1 MAKMFS
7 HKQVWA
13 AIDTIAE
20 RYGYSASGLAKKS
33 GLDPTSFNPS
43 KRNGPDGRPRWP
55 TTESIANL
63 LEAAGATVEEF
74 ADLLS
79 GRKGQ
84 PPRRKH
90 IPLLG
95 LARAGKGG
103 YFDGSQHV
111 PLIVRDP
118 KGSARGVRVETFT
131 EAVDVMPTILE
142 RLGVAPQNHVD
153 GHSLTEYLDGGAPAE
168 PREEVHWEFD
178 FREVAT
184 QRAENWFGLPS
195 TKLSMAAIRSDKWK
209 YVHFAGLPPLL
220 FDLENDPG
228 NLTNL
233 ADDPAFAG
241 VRLEMA
247 EKLLSWRAE
256 HLDQTLALK
265 QLTADGVVTAPALR

>member
-20 RYGYSASGLAKKS
+20 RYGFSASGLAKKS

-74 ADLLS
+74 SDLHS

-84 PPRRKH
+84 PPKRKQ

-103 YFDGSQHV
+103 YFDDSGFPVGNGWEEIEVPGVTDNTAYALEITGDSMLPVYREGDRIIVSPGATVRKGDRVVVKTTDGQVMAKVMQRQTAKNVELASFNAAHDTKTLDMKDVDWMARIIWASQ
-111 PLIVRDP
+111 
-118 KGSARGVRVETFT
+118 
-131 EAVDVMPTILE
+131 
-142 RLGVAPQNHVD
+142 
-153 GHSLTEYLDGGAPAE
+153 
-168 PREEVHWEFD
+168 
-178 FREVAT
+178 
-184 QRAENWFGLPS
+184 
-195 TKLSMAAIRSDKWK
+195 
-209 YVHFAGLPPLL
+209 
-220 FDLENDPG
+220 
-228 NLTNL
+228 
-233 ADDPAFAG
+233 
-241 VRLEMA
+241 
-247 EKLLSWRAE
+247 
-256 HLDQTLALK
+256 
-265 QLTADGVVTAPALR
+265 

>member
-20 RYGYSASGLAKKS
+20 RYGFSASGLAKKS

-63 LEAAGATVEEF
+63 LEAAGASVEEF

-84 PPRRKH
+84 PPRRKQ

-103 YFDGSQHV
+103 YFDDSGFPVGNGWDEIDVPGVTDNTAYALEITGDSMLPVYREGDTIIVSPGATVRKGDRVVVRTTDGQVMAKVMQRQTAKNVELASFNAAHDTRTLDMKDVDWMARIIWASQ
-111 PLIVRDP
+111 
-118 KGSARGVRVETFT
+118 
-131 EAVDVMPTILE
+131 
-142 RLGVAPQNHVD
+142 
-153 GHSLTEYLDGGAPAE
+153 
-168 PREEVHWEFD
+168 
-178 FREVAT
+178 
-184 QRAENWFGLPS
+184 
-195 TKLSMAAIRSDKWK
+195 
-209 YVHFAGLPPLL
+209 
-220 FDLENDPG
+220 
-228 NLTNL
+228 
-233 ADDPAFAG
+233 
-241 VRLEMA
+241 
-247 EKLLSWRAE
+247 
-256 HLDQTLALK
+256 
-265 QLTADGVVTAPALR
+265 

>member
-63 LEAAGATVEEF
+63 LDAAGASVEEF

-84 PPRRKH
+84 PPRRKQ

-103 YFDGSQHV
+103 YFDDSGFPVGNGWDEIDVPGVTDNTAYALEITGDSMLPVYREGDTIIVSPGATVRKGDRVVVRTTDGQVMAKVMQRQTAKNVELASFNAAHDTKTLDMKDVDWMARIIWASQ
-111 PLIVRDP
+111 
-118 KGSARGVRVETFT
+118 
-131 EAVDVMPTILE
+131 
-142 RLGVAPQNHVD
+142 
-153 GHSLTEYLDGGAPAE
+153 
-168 PREEVHWEFD
+168 
-178 FREVAT
+178 
-184 QRAENWFGLPS
+184 
-195 TKLSMAAIRSDKWK
+195 
-209 YVHFAGLPPLL
+209 
-220 FDLENDPG
+220 
-228 NLTNL
+228 
-233 ADDPAFAG
+233 
-241 VRLEMA
+241 
-247 EKLLSWRAE
+247 
-256 HLDQTLALK
+256 
-265 QLTADGVVTAPALR
+265 

>member
-103 YFDGSQHV
+103 YFDDSGFPVGNGWDELDVPGVTDNTAYALEITGDSMLPVYREGDTIIVSPGATVRKGDRVVVKTTDGQVMAKVMQRQTAKNVELASFNAAHDTKTLDMKDVDWMARIIWASQ
-111 PLIVRDP
+111 
-118 KGSARGVRVETFT
+118 
-131 EAVDVMPTILE
+131 
-142 RLGVAPQNHVD
+142 
-153 GHSLTEYLDGGAPAE
+153 
-168 PREEVHWEFD
+168 
-178 FREVAT
+178 
-184 QRAENWFGLPS
+184 
-195 TKLSMAAIRSDKWK
+195 
-209 YVHFAGLPPLL
+209 
-220 FDLENDPG
+220 
-228 NLTNL
+228 
-233 ADDPAFAG
+233 
-241 VRLEMA
+241 
-247 EKLLSWRAE
+247 
-256 HLDQTLALK
+256 
-265 QLTADGVVTAPALR
+265 

>member
-20 RYGYSASGLAKKS
+20 RYGFSASGLAKKS

-74 ADLLS
+74 SDLLS

-84 PPRRKH
+84 PPKRKQ

-103 YFDGSQHV
+103 YFDDSGFPVGNGWEEIEVPGVTDNTAYALEITGDSMLPVYREGDRIIVSPGATVRKGDRVVVKTTDGQVMAKVMQRQTAKNVELASFNAAHDTKTLDMKDVDWMARIIWASQ
-111 PLIVRDP
+111 
-118 KGSARGVRVETFT
+118 
-131 EAVDVMPTILE
+131 
-142 RLGVAPQNHVD
+142 
-153 GHSLTEYLDGGAPAE
+153 
-168 PREEVHWEFD
+168 
-178 FREVAT
+178 
-184 QRAENWFGLPS
+184 
-195 TKLSMAAIRSDKWK
+195 
-209 YVHFAGLPPLL
+209 
-220 FDLENDPG
+220 
-228 NLTNL
+228 
-233 ADDPAFAG
+233 
-241 VRLEMA
+241 
-247 EKLLSWRAE
+247 
-256 HLDQTLALK
+256 
-265 QLTADGVVTAPALR
+265 

>member
-20 RYGYSASGLAKKS
+20 RYGFSASGLAKKS

-63 LEAAGATVEEF
+63 LDAAGASVEEF

-84 PPRRKH
+84 PPRRKQ

-103 YFDGSQHV
+103 YFDDSGFPVGNGWDEIDVPGVTDNTAYALEITGDSMLPVYREGDTIIVSPGATVRKGDRVVVKTTDGQVMAKVMQRQTAKNVELASFNKDHDTKTLDMKDVDWMARIIWASQ
-111 PLIVRDP
+111 
-118 KGSARGVRVETFT
+118 
-131 EAVDVMPTILE
+131 
-142 RLGVAPQNHVD
+142 
-153 GHSLTEYLDGGAPAE
+153 
-168 PREEVHWEFD
+168 
-178 FREVAT
+178 
-184 QRAENWFGLPS
+184 
-195 TKLSMAAIRSDKWK
+195 
-209 YVHFAGLPPLL
+209 
-220 FDLENDPG
+220 
-228 NLTNL
+228 
-233 ADDPAFAG
+233 
-241 VRLEMA
+241 
-247 EKLLSWRAE
+247 
-256 HLDQTLALK
+256 
-265 QLTADGVVTAPALR
+265 

>member
-20 RYGYSASGLAKKS
+20 RYGFSASGLAKKS

-63 LEAAGATVEEF
+63 LEAAGASVEEF

-84 PPRRKH
+84 PPKLKQ

-103 YFDGSQHV
+103 FFDDSGFPQGNGWDEIDVPGVTDNTAYALEITGDSMLPVYREGDTIIVSPGATVRKGDRVVVRTTDGQVMAKVMQRQTAKNVELASFNAAHDTKTLDMKDVDWMARIIWASQ
-111 PLIVRDP
+111 
-118 KGSARGVRVETFT
+118 
-131 EAVDVMPTILE
+131 
-142 RLGVAPQNHVD
+142 
-153 GHSLTEYLDGGAPAE
+153 
-168 PREEVHWEFD
+168 
-178 FREVAT
+178 
-184 QRAENWFGLPS
+184 
-195 TKLSMAAIRSDKWK
+195 
-209 YVHFAGLPPLL
+209 
-220 FDLENDPG
+220 
-228 NLTNL
+228 
-233 ADDPAFAG
+233 
-241 VRLEMA
+241 
-247 EKLLSWRAE
+247 
-256 HLDQTLALK
+256 
-265 QLTADGVVTAPALR
+265 

>member
-20 RYGYSASGLAKKS
+20 RYGFSASGLAKKS

-63 LEAAGATVEEF
+63 LEAAGASVEEF

-84 PPRRKH
+84 PPRRKQ

-103 YFDGSQHV
+103 FFDDSGFPVGNGWDEIEV
-111 PLIVRDP
+111 PGVTDNTAYALEITGDSMLPVYREGDTIIVSPGATIR
-118 KGSARGVRVETFT
+118 KGDRV
-131 EAVDVMPTILE
+131 VV
-142 RLGVAPQNHVD
+142 
-153 GHSLTEYLDGGAPAE
+153 
-168 PREEVHWEFD
+168 
-178 FREVAT
+178 
-184 QRAENWFGLPS
+184 
-195 TKLSMAAIRSDKWK
+195 K
-209 YVHFAGLPPLL
+209 
-220 FDLENDPG
+220 
-228 NLTNL
+228 
-233 ADDPAFAG
+233 
-241 VRLEMA
+241 
-247 EKLLSWRAE
+247 
-256 HLDQTLALK
+256 
-265 QLTADGVVTAPALR
+265 TADGQVMAKIMQRQTAKNVELASFNAAHDTKTLDMKDVDWMARIIWASQ